1 MPNRLTL
8 LALPDIPLVQPGD
21 NLCDL
26 IAHGLS
32 RAGEELRNGDV
43 LVVAQKIVSKSE
55 GRYAELDKVS
65 PSEQAIELAAKTEKD
80 PRLVELILSES
91 RAVLRHRANVIIVEH
106 RLGFVLA
113 NAGIDQSNVA
123 PNNDGQRVLL
133 LPVDPDG
140 TCGRLRAEIAER
152 FGKNV
157 AVVINDSVGRAW
169 RVGTVGIALG
179 AAGLE
184 SVVDLRGQSDLY
196 GRPLAVSIVG
206 LGDELAA
213 AATILQGEGD
223 EGLPVVLIRGL
234 DRASEKESGAT
245 LVRDAAEDL
254 FR

>member
-8 LALPDIPLVQPGD
+8 LALPGIPLVEPGD
-21 NLCDL
+21 DLCGL
-26 IAHGLS
+26 IGDAII
-32 RAGEELRNGDV
+32 RAGEELHDGDV
-43 LVVAQKIVSKSE
+43 LVIAQKIVSKSE
-55 GRYAELDKVS
+55 GRFADLDTVEPSAEALT
-65 PSEQAIELAAKTEKD
+65 LADKTEKD

-91 RAVLRHRANVIIVEH
+91 RAVLRYRANVIIVEH

-123 PNNDGQRVLL
+123 LNNDGRRVLL
-133 LPVDPDG
+133 LPLDPDK
-140 TCGRLRAEIAER
+140 TCTQLREGIATR
-152 FGKNV
+152 FGKDV

-184 SVVDLRGQSDLY
+184 TVVDLRGQSDLY

-213 AATILQGEGD
+213 AATIIQGEGD
-223 EGLPVVLIRGL
+223 EGLPIVLIRGL
-234 DRASEKESGAT
+234 DRSSEGESGAK

>member
-1 MPNRLTL
+1 MPNRLEL
-8 LALPDIPLVQPGD
+8 IALPDIPLVHPGD
-21 NLCDL
+21 DLSEL
-26 IAHGLS
+26 IAAGLE
-32 RAGEELRNGDV
+32 RAGAELQDGDV

-55 GRYAELDKVS
+55 GRFADLDTVT
-65 PSEQAIELAAKTEKD
+65 PSTRAVELAEKTDKD

-91 RAVLRHRANVIIVEH
+91 KEVLRYRPGVLIVVH

-113 NAGIDQSNVA
+113 NAGIDSSNVA
-123 PNNDGQRVLL
+123 PQNDGHRVLL

-140 TCGRLRAEIAER
+140 ACANLRAALQAR

-157 AVVINDSVGRAW
+157 AIVISDSVGRAW

-184 SVVDLRGQSDLY
+184 SVLDLRGQSDLY

-206 LGDELAA
+206 MGDELAA
-213 AATILQGEGD
+213 AASILQGQGD

-234 DRASEKESGAT
+234 ERSANPANGST
-245 LVRDAAEDL
+245 LVRDKDEDL

>member
-8 LALPDIPLVQPGD
+8 LALPGIPLVESGD
-21 NLCDL
+21 DLCDL
-26 IAHGLS
+26 IAGGLE
-32 RAGEELRNGDV
+32 RMGEELHDGDV
-43 LVVAQKIVSKSE
+43 LVIAQKIVSKSE
-55 GRYAELDKVS
+55 GRYADLDTVE
-65 PSEQAIELAAKTEKD
+65 PSAEAVALAGKTEKD

-91 RAVLRHRANVIIVEH
+91 RAVLRHRENVIIVEH

-123 PNNDGQRVLL
+123 PNNDGRRVLL
-133 LPVDPDG
+133 LPIDPDG
-140 TCGRLRAEIAER
+140 TCTRLRDEIAAR
-152 FGKNV
+152 FSKDV
-157 AVVINDSVGRAW
+157 SVVINDSVGRAW

-184 SVVDLRGQSDLY
+184 AVVDLRGQSDLY
-196 GRPLAVSIVG
+196 GRQLAVSIVG

-213 AATILQGEGD
+213 AATIVQGEGD

-234 DRASEKESGAT
+234 DRVSEGESGAT

>member
-8 LALPDIPLVQPGD
+8 LALPDIPLVEPGD
-21 NLCDL
+21 DLCDL
-26 IAHGLS
+26 IADGLK
-32 RAGEELRNGDV
+32 RAGEELRDGDV
-43 LVVAQKIVSKSE
+43 LVIAQKIVSKAE
-55 GRYAELDKVS
+55 GRYADLDAVE
-65 PSEQAIELAAKTEKD
+65 PSAEAVELAGKTEKD

-91 RAVLRHRANVIIVEH
+91 RAVLRHRANVVIVEH

-123 PNNDGQRVLL
+123 PSNDRNRVLL
-133 LPVDPDG
+133 LPLDPDG
-140 TCGRLRAEIAER
+140 TCTQLRAEIATR
-152 FGKNV
+152 YGKDV
-157 AVVINDSVGRAW
+157 AVVMNDSVGRAW

-213 AATILQGEGD
+213 AATIVQGEGD

-234 DRASEKESGAT
+234 DRGSEGESGAT

>member
-1 MPNRLTL
+1 MPNHLTL
-8 LALPDIPLVQPGD
+8 LALPGIPLVEPGD
-21 NLCDL
+21 DLFDL
-26 IAHGLS
+26 IADGLN
-32 RAGEELRNGDV
+32 RIREKLRDGDV
-43 LVVAQKIVSKSE
+43 LIIAQKIVSKAE
-55 GRYAELDKVS
+55 GRYADLNTVE
-65 PSEQAIELAAKTEKD
+65 PSSKAMTLARETEKD

-123 PNNDGQRVLL
+123 PNNDGHRVLL

-140 TCGRLRAEIAER
+140 TCARLRGKIAAR
-152 FGKNV
+152 FGKDV
-157 AVVINDSVGRAW
+157 AVVMNDSVGRAW

-184 SVVDLRGQSDLY
+184 AVVDLRGQSDLY

-213 AATILQGEGD
+213 AATIVQGEGD

-234 DRASEKESGAT
+234 NRASEVESGAT